1 MIQKEIKIRII
12 EDLSNKIDHNLGN
25 IIKLTTL

>member
-1 MIQKEIKIRII
+1 MIQKEIKIRIT

-25 IIKLTTL
+25 TIKLTIL